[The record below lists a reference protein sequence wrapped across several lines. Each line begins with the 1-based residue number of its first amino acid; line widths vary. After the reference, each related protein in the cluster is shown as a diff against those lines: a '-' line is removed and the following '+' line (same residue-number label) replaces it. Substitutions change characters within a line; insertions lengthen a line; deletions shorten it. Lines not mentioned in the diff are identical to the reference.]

1 MKNLLTA
8 ILLLSMSTAYAGNY
22 TYQQGGRVSFGW
34 NSGDV
39 VALFSTSGTIMKAT
53 VTNVDGN
60 DSHWCDVGGNGWAY
74 ASNVTYYCFAP
85 YSLYHKLAQSPYTA
99 LPVTYTNQTQ
109 SANDNAGHL
118 ATVDYM
124 TAQATST
131 SDALSISYTH
141 LGSIMRIAAYV
152 PEGKTFSS
160 LALTTKDNTAWF
172 TEEATINATNNTIT
186 PTKTTTT
193 ATLSLNNITV
203 ASGDSLITYLMLPP
217 TDLTSRSLLLTL
229 SATDGTAL
237 QTYLDGTN
245 MLASKVY
252 PVSVGEK
259 NYFRIQP
266 DNGGT
271 GGGNQEVLSL
281 ALGIEDEVTDDN
293 QILTATAYAPDFN
306 ADTQNVIKPFLLG
319 DANLDGTVDVTDVV
333 MVVNHYQAETTD
345 ELDFNVCDIDGDGII
360 DVTDVVGIVNIY
372 HNK

>member
-1 MKNLLTA
+1 MRHFLTA
-8 ILLLSMSTAYAGNY
+8 ILLLSLSTMQAGNY
-22 TYQQGGRVSFGW
+22 TYQQSGGMSFEW
-34 NSGDV
+34 NTQDAA
-39 VALFSTSGTIMKAT
+39 ALFSTSGTMMKVSVAG
-53 VTNVDGN
+53 VE
-60 DSHWCDVGGNGWAY
+60 DSDKHWCNVTCNGWAF
-74 ASNVTYYCFAP
+74 ASNVIYYGF
-85 YSLYHKLAQSPYTA
+85 YSYSVYHMLAQSPYTA
-99 LPVTYTNQTQ
+99 LPVTYANQTQ
-109 SANDNAGHL
+109 SANDNTEHL
-118 ATVDYM
+118 SAVDYM
-124 TAQATST
+124 TAQAAST
-131 SDALSISYTH
+131 NDALSISYTH

-152 PEGKTFSS
+152 PEEKTFSS
-160 LALTTKDNTAWF
+160 LTLTARDNTAWF
-172 TEEATINATNNTIT
+172 AEEATINATNNTIT

-217 TDLTSRSLLLTL
+217 TDLTGRSLLMTL

-245 MLASKVY
+245 MLAGKVY
-252 PVSVGEK
+252 PVSLGEK